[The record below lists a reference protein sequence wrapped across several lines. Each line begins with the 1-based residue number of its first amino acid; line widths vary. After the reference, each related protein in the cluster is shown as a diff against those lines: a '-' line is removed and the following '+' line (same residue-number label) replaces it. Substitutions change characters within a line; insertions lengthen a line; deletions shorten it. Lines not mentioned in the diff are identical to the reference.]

1 MTTRARTHARHRAA
15 AATAVSALI
24 IAGGHLLG
32 ATSAH
37 ADDKTGAPVGAAP
50 SGSPRPGGTPTG
62 TTPPGTEASSAAPV
76 AIDSNSPGL
85 KIPQGGTLAAA
96 KVLDIAE
103 VVEDLG
109 GEQRRQET
117 NQNVMMALQSEVLF
131 PENSAVFNAQ
141 AAARILAI
149 ANEINQQKAT
159 RVRVFGFTDD
169 QGSYEHGLELSKQ
182 RAEAVHT
189 ELAKTVTNASVV
201 FDIRG
206 YSEDY
211 PIADNGT
218 EEGRKKNRRVEI
230 TFPRGSDK

>member
-1 MTTRARTHARHRAA
+1 MTKSHRTT
-15 AATAVSALI
+15 AATAVVGLV
-24 IAGGHLLG
+24 IAGAHFVG

-37 ADDKTGAPVGAAP
+37 ADDVKPSVPPGAEPSASAPVP
-50 SGSPRPGGTPTG
+50 
-62 TTPPGTEASSAAPV
+62 
-76 AIDSNSPGL
+76 IDSSSPGL
-85 KIPQGGTLAAA
+85 KIPQGGTLAPA

-117 NQNVMMALQSEVLF
+117 NQTVMMALQSEVLF

-141 AAARILAI
+141 AAARIQAI
-149 ANEINQQKAT
+149 ASEINTQKAT

-169 QGSYEHGLELSKQ
+169 QGSYEHGKELSKQ
-182 RAEAVHT
+182 RADAVQA
-189 ELAKTVTNASVV
+189 ELSKTVTNPGVV
-201 FDIRG
+201 FDVRG

-230 TFPRGSDK
+230 TFPRTAGG

>member
-1 MTTRARTHARHRAA
+1 MTTRHRTT
-15 AATAVSALI
+15 AATAVVGLV
-24 IAGGHLLG
+24 IAGAHFIG

-37 ADDKTGAPVGAAP
+37 ADDVKP
-50 SGSPRPGGTPTG
+50 S
-62 TTPPGTEASSAAPV
+62 TPPGTEASASPPV
-76 AIDSNSPGL
+76 AVKPDSPRL
-85 KIPQGGTLAAA
+85 KLPQGGVLAAP
-96 KVLDIAE
+96 KVLDMVE

-117 NQNVMMALQSEVLF
+117 NQTVMMALQSEVLF
-131 PENSAVFNAQ
+131 PEDSSVFNAQ
-141 AAARILAI
+141 AAARIQAI

-169 QGSYEHGLELSKQ
+169 QGSYEHGKELSKK
-182 RAEAVHT
+182 RADAVQV
-189 ELAKTVTNASVV
+189 ELAKTVTNPSVI
-201 FDIRG
+201 FDVRG

-230 TFPRGSDK
+230 TFPRGAAG

>member
-1 MTTRARTHARHRAA
+1 MTTRHRVAA
-15 AATAVSALI
+15 AVAVSSVVIAGAHLIGATAAY
-24 IAGGHLLG
+24 A
-32 ATSAH
+32 
-37 ADDKTGAPVGAAP
+37 ADK
-50 SGSPRPGGTPTG
+50 PTA
-62 TTPPGTEASSAAPV
+62 PPGTEPSASAPVPIDSSA
-76 AIDSNSPGL
+76 PGL
-85 KIPQGGTLAAA
+85 KIPQGGTLAPA

-117 NQNVMMALQSEVLF
+117 NQTVMMALQSEVLF

-141 AAARILAI
+141 AAARIQAI

-169 QGSYEHGLELSKQ
+169 QGSYEHGKELSKK
-182 RAEAVHT
+182 RADAVQV
-189 ELAKTVTNASVV
+189 ELAKTVTNPGVI
-201 FDIRG
+201 FDVRG

-230 TFPRGSDK
+230 TFPRGAAG

>member
-1 MTTRARTHARHRAA
+1 MTTRHRAA
-15 AATAVSALI
+15 AATAVAGLV
-24 IAGGHLLG
+24 IAGAHLIG
-32 ATSAH
+32 ASSAY
-37 ADDKTGAPVGAAP
+37 ADDVAP
-50 SGSPRPGGTPTG
+50 SA
-62 TTPPGTEASSAAPV
+62 PPGTEPSA

-85 KIPQGGTLAAA
+85 KIPQGGTLAPV

-117 NQNVMMALQSEVLF
+117 NQTVMMALQSEVLF

-141 AAARILAI
+141 AAARIQAI

-169 QGSYEHGLELSKQ
+169 QGSYEHGKELSKQ
-182 RAEAVHT
+182 RADAVQA
-189 ELAKTVTNASVV
+189 ELAKTVTNPSVV
-201 FDIRG
+201 FDVRG

-230 TFPRGSDK
+230 TFPRGSE